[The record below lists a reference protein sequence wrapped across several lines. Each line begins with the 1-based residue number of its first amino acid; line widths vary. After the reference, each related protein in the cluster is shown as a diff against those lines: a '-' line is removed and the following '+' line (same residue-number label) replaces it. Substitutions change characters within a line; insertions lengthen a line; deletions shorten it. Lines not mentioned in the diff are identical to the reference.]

1 MRTAKERGEVVVG
14 GEIAVVDKV
23 LAGILG
29 VVGPRVKDGPICR
42 NIAKL
47 MNSLDTTKYAAS

>member
-47 MNSLDTTKYAAS
+47 MNSLDTKYAAS